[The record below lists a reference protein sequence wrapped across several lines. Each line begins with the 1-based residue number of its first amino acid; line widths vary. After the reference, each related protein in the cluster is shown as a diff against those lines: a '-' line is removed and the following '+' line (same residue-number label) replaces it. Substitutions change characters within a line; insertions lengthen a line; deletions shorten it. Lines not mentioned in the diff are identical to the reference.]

1 MDYLESRELF
11 IDNFLRKVKNKP
23 NFKILR
29 IINARIIY
37 STEEFSWL
45 MKVNK
50 LRKAIQRPL
59 EFQSINN
66 ETTDYQYEL
75 KKFSDDINF
84 LYGNEHWFLENI
96 KWM

>member
-1 MDYLESRELF
+1 MDYFASRELF

-59 EFQSINN
+59 EFQSIND
-66 ETTDYQYEL
+66 ETTTESPNKQYDDDFIDYQYDNYKMPL
-75 KKFSDDINF
+75 
-84 LYGNEHWFLENI
+84 
-96 KWM
+96 

>member
-1 MDYLESRELF
+1 MDYFASRELF

-50 LRKAIQRPL
+50 LRKAIQRP
-59 EFQSINN
+59 QPYN
-66 ETTDYQYEL
+66 
-75 KKFSDDINF
+75 
-84 LYGNEHWFLENI
+84 LYVRVVEMILW
-96 KWM
+96 KY

>member
-1 MDYLESRELF
+1 
-11 IDNFLRKVKNKP
+11 
-23 NFKILR
+23 
-29 IINARIIY
+29 
-37 STEEFSWL
+37 